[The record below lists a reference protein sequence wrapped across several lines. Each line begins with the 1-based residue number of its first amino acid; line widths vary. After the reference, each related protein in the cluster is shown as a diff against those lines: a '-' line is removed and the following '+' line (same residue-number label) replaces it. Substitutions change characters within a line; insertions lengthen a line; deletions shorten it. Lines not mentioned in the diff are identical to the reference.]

1 MVSLSALKRL
11 QARFNKRILKKHEKK
26 SNTPIVIMPRGEGA
40 GRLGNFNNFG
50 IGRKCPKRRK

>member
-1 MVSLSALKRL
+1 MVNLEAL

-26 SNTPIVIMPRGEGA
+26 SNIKVIIMPRGEGS
-40 GRLGNFNNFG
+40 GRLGNFNNHG

>member
-1 MVSLSALKRL
+1 MVDLEAL

-26 SNTPIVIMPRGEGA
+26 SNSPIVIIPA
-40 GRLGNFNNFG
+40 QLGSARRDFNNHG